1 MEFMNVPFF
10 PPLLYVKVDIL
21 FGLVIVICEG
31 FKLGICL
38 IFMEVLCKN
47 LKIIFIIIFIPT
59 SDTILFYIYSDSDLK
74 IANIL
79 LIYLYQLIF
88 NLFEFLLL
96 SI

>member
-38 IFMEVLCKN
+38 ILWKYYGRI
-47 LKIIFIIIFIPT
+47 LK
-59 SDTILFYIYSDSDLK
+59 
-74 IANIL
+74 
-79 LIYLYQLIF
+79 
-88 NLFEFLLL
+88 
-96 SI
+96 